1 MARLNNNLAY
11 DFDEREELQEVE
23 APKIKHYRNTK
34 RKASAS
40 SLITLITLSIF
51 ASVIMLSMVVSQIEV
66 SRLTREQSE
75 LSQQL
80 SQLQRECTDLEAQLA
95 SKTGITAVEDYAEN
109 TLGLT
114 KLDKAQVEFVEIPV
128 PTVSEVIEKEEEGFF
143 TSVKNWVDSV
153 KEYLG
158 IE

>member
-1 MARLNNNLAY
+1 MARFNNNLAY
-11 DFDEREELQEVE
+11 DFEEREELQEVQ

-34 RKASAS
+34 RKASAG
-40 SLITLITLSIF
+40 SLITLITLSLF
-51 ASVIMLSMVVSQIEV
+51 ASVIMFSMIFNQIEV

-75 LSQQL
+75 LTQQL

-143 TSVKNWVDSV
+143 TSIKNWMEGV

>member
-11 DFDEREELQEVE
+11 DFDEREELEVAQE
-23 APKIKHYRNTK
+23 PRIKHYTKTK
-34 RKASAS
+34 RKASARTMIE
-40 SLITLITLSIF
+40 LLTLVAFMSAILF
-51 ASVIMLSMVVSQIEV
+51 SMVFNQIEV
-66 SRLTREQSE
+66 SKLTREQSE
-75 LSQQL
+75 LSTQL
-80 SQLQRECTDLEAQLA
+80 TQLKNDCTNLEAQLA

-114 KLDKAQVEFVEIPV
+114 KLDKAQVEFVEIDI
-128 PTVSEVIEKEEEGFF
+128 PTVSEVIETEEEGFF
-143 TSVKNWVDSV
+143 ASVKGWFENV

>member
-11 DFDEREELQEVE
+11 DFDEREELEVAQE
-23 APKIKHYRNTK
+23 PRIKHYTNPK
-34 RKASAS
+34 RKASARTMIE
-40 SLITLITLSIF
+40 LLTLVAFMSAILFSIVF
-51 ASVIMLSMVVSQIEV
+51 NQIEV
-66 SRLTREQSE
+66 SKLTREQSE
-75 LSQQL
+75 LSTQL
-80 SQLQRECTDLEAQLA
+80 TQLKNECTNLEAQLA

-114 KLDKAQVEFVEIPV
+114 KLDKAQVEFVEIDI
-128 PTVSEVIEKEEEGFF
+128 PTVSEVIETEEEGFF
-143 TSVKNWVDSV
+143 ASVKGWVEGV